1 MNSLFSLSELGNREV
16 EHGTGRDVGKSRV
29 VKFEKLHSAKI
40 ENIKNLCGQF
50 PLPGRSSFYGRV
62 IALMLS
68 LLFLT

>member
-29 VKFEKLHSAKI
+29 VKFEKIHSAKI

-50 PLPGRSSFYGRV
+50 PLPGK
-62 IALMLS
+62 
-68 LLFLT
+68 